1 MQNTV
6 AFVDTETLGLD
17 ADHQPIWEVGLILP
31 NGSECSWVIERTQR
45 ELALAHPIALE
56 MMGDRYNE
64 AVAEGSAVS
73 ERLFVQEFCGIVGSL
88 HLGGAVVSFDEER
101 LRRMAWDHDV
111 AYGWHYHLVD
121 VEALAVGFLAG
132 RRAQVTAHDGPRVE
146 WGDLKPPWSS
156 DELSRTVGV
165 DPDDFAPKHSAL
177 ADARWA
183 KAVYEAVMGK

>member
-1 MQNTV
+1 MQQTV

-31 NGSECSWVIERTQR
+31 SGQEHSWVIERTQR

-56 MMGDRYNE
+56 MMGDRYTE
-64 AVAEGSAVS
+64 AVAADTTVTEV
-73 ERLFVQEFCGIVGSL
+73 EFLHDFCAFTDRL
-88 HLGGAVVSFDEER
+88 HLAGAIVSFDEER
-101 LRRMAWDHDV
+101 LRRMAWRSGV
-111 AYGWHYHLVD
+111 EIGWHYHLVD
-121 VEALAVGFLAG
+121 VEALAIGFLA
-132 RRAQVTAHDGPRVE
+132 RKEMEAYAY
-146 WGDLKPPWSS
+146 DLTPPWKSE
-156 DELSRTVGV
+156 DLSRWVGV